1 MRVYIKSIMIGNRE
15 VNKLYEIKWWNELFV
30 DVAMVMMQFVS
41 RNCSCKNQ
49 QRFNLSKTLSS
60 YVIKW
65 STQKEFITLGE
76 SFQIYHQID

>member
-1 MRVYIKSIMIGNRE
+1 MIGNRE

-60 YVIKW
+60 YVIK
-65 STQKEFITLGE
+65 
-76 SFQIYHQID
+76 